1 MSNQQRK
8 VYHDVNVYI
17 YIPHLTEYKK
27 FPLDPD
33 DVTVQDVID
42 ALIERHIMSPPI
54 DLYFRNSFLQPSNRL
69 SFYGITEGSQLVA
82 INHIKQKKF
91 IDRIPNT
98 FNERM
103 ALNDETTRLNDLI
116 NTQNERN
123 FSLNRLLKDKE
134 DKYPLRKIQ
143 RTPTIY
149 VKPTEMCS
157 SPIQVNWG

>member
-1 MSNQQRK
+1 MSNQQVSPK
-8 VYHDVNVYI
+8 KHILV
-17 YIPHLTEYKK
+17 YIPHLDVYKR
-27 FPLDPD
+27 FPLNPERVSVQKLI
-33 DVTVQDVID
+33 DV
-42 ALIERHIMSPPI
+42 LIERNIMSPPI
-54 DLYFRNSFLQPSNRL
+54 DLYFRNSFLLPSNRL

-91 IDRIPNT
+91 IERIPNT

-134 DKYPLRKIQ
+134 DKCPLRKIK